1 MVPGGGLVQG
11 YGQLNQF
18 EESLHT
24 ISRLLNVHA
33 LEHER
38 KCIDVM
44 AQKESTY
51 TLQLQSHGAG

>member
-11 YGQLNQF
+11 YGQLNRF
-18 EESLHT
+18 EESLHA

-51 TLQLQSHGAG
+51 TLQLQ